1 MNLACGRRL
10 LDLSSPKIMGIL
22 NTTPDSFSDGG
33 ALYEQGNLNSS
44 IALKKA
50 EQMLAEGAALIDVG
64 GESTRPGAAPVSLQ
78 EELDRVVGI
87 VELIAARL
95 DVVISVDTSKPEV
108 MRAAAAAGAGFI
120 NDVRALQWPGALEAA
135 SQLDLPICLMHKQG
149 EPGDMQTNPSYRH
162 VDREVRDFFYD
173 SIQRCSSYGISAQRL
188 VLDPGFGFG
197 KTDAHNLDLFKAL
210 TQFADIGCPL
220 LVGISRKSM
229 IGRLLGRELT
239 ERLPG
244 SLGFGLVALQ
254 RGAKILRV
262 HDVAASRDIVKVYE
276 LTC

>member
-87 VELIAARL
+87 VEIIAARL
-95 DVVISVDTSKPEV
+95 DVIISVDTSKPEV

-173 SIQRCSSYGISAQRL
+173 SIQRCRSYGISAQRL

-210 TQFADIGCPL
+210 PQFADIGCPL

-229 IGRLLGRELT
+229 IGRLLERELA

-244 SLGFGLVALQ
+244 SLGFGLVAIQ

>member
-1 MNLACGRRL
+1 MKLTCGQRQ
-10 LDLSSPKIMGIL
+10 LDLSSPQIMGIL
-22 NTTPDSFSDGG
+22 NATPDSFSDGG
-33 ALYEQGNLNSS
+33 VLYSKGNLDKTA
-44 IALKKA
+44 ALRKA
-50 EQMLAEGAALIDVG
+50 EQMLAEGAAIIDVG

-78 EELDRVVGI
+78 EELDRVIGT
-87 VELIAARL
+87 VEIIAAHL
-95 DVVISVDTSKPEV
+95 DVIISVDTSKPEV

-149 EPGDMQTNPSYRH
+149 EPGDMQNNPNYRH

-173 SIQRCSSYGISAQRL
+173 CIQRCRGYGISPQRL

-197 KTDAHNLDLFKAL
+197 KNDEHNLELIKTL
-210 TQFADIGCPL
+210 PQFAEIGCPL
-220 LVGISRKSM
+220 LVGLSRKSM
-229 IGRLLGRELT
+229 IGRLLARDLAD
-239 ERLPG
+239 RLPG

-276 LTC
+276 LTR